1 MNFLK
6 MKALEYWEMLK
17 NHWDTI
23 ETKQGLMWIV
33 IIIVALIILGVFSK
47 ILLGAAVVLS
57 IGFIAYKIVL
67 PYFKKGNADE
77 SNLDE
82 V

>member
-1 MNFLK
+1 MHFLK

-47 ILLGAAVVLS
+47 ILLGAAVVLA
-57 IGFIAYKIVL
+57 IVFIAYKVVL
-67 PYFKKGNADE
+67 PYFKKGSGDE
-77 SNLDE
+77 INE
-82 V
+82 

>member
-6 MKALEYWEMLK
+6 TKALECWEMLK
-17 NHWDTI
+17 NHWDFI

-47 ILLGAAVVLS
+47 ILLGAAVVLA
-57 IGFIAYKIVL
+57 IGFIAYKVVL

-77 SNLDE
+77 SIE
-82 V
+82 

>member
-6 MKALEYWEMLK
+6 MKALEYWELLK
-17 NHWDTI
+17 KHWDSI

-33 IIIVALIILGVFSK
+33 IVILALIILGFLSK
-47 ILLGAAVVLS
+47 ILLGAAVVLA
-57 IGFIAYKIVL
+57 IGFILYKVVL

-77 SNLDE
+77 TIE
-82 V
+82 

>member
-17 NHWDTI
+17 KHWDSI

-33 IIIVALIILGVFSK
+33 IIIVALIIFGFLSK
-47 ILLGAAVVLS
+47 FLLGAAVVLA
-57 IGFIAYKIVL
+57 IVFIAYKVVV

-77 SNLDE
+77 PIE
-82 V
+82 

>member
-6 MKALEYWEMLK
+6 IKALKYWELLK
-17 NHWDTI
+17 KHWDSI

-33 IIIVALIILGVFSK
+33 IVIVALIILGFLSK
-47 ILLGAAVVLS
+47 ILLVGAVVLA
-57 IGFIAYKIVL
+57 IGFIAYKVVV

-77 SNLDE
+77 TIE
-82 V
+82 